1 MIFSSLPILAVDML
15 GSVAMVVIAFLA
27 LNKAR
32 QLREL
37 DHDNAVYLYLIWIS
51 TGFTIFAVSRSFSH
65 ILKQFLIVTA
75 NQEIWQAIGP
85 YTGAVNTVSFMLVGL
100 ITLFFNQSWKINEKL
115 LSSRQKQ
122 EDTSVK
128 LLSLNQNLEHKVV
141 ERTEMLTSS
150 EHKARRIF
158 EQSLDTIVV
167 TDEAFKVSEINQAG
181 ITLTGYRK
189 SYMLDQKMGLEDFMA
204 KPSEWKRILSLLET
218 HEFVLNEETDFLRP
232 NRSQVRV
239 LMTGGVDYG
248 AFGCG
253 KTFHFIIKNINEKK
267 QMEQQ
272 IAQADKLAALGE
284 LSAGVAHEINNP
296 LGIILGYTQL
306 MLKEDSGFE
315 QDLKTIEK
323 HVKNCK
329 DVVSDLLSF
338 SRKGSRETELVDV
351 HKVVDGVIKFLGNH
365 ADFRKVEI
373 VLNLR
378 HREPLMVRGNGQELA
393 QVIVNLM
400 INACHAVGKDGR
412 IRVETGTREDE
423 QIFIRVKD
431 NGSGIRKRHFS
442 RIFDPFFTTKP
453 VGQGT
458 GLGLSVGYGIIRR
471 HGGEI
476 TARNRTGKGAAFT
489 ISLPSV
495 PVGDAKNDSETPGT
509 NPERKSYRSEIK

>member
-1 MIFSSLPILAVDML
+1 VIFSSLPIRLVDML
-15 GSVAMVVIAFLA
+15 GSVAMVIIAFLA

-37 DHDNAVYLYLIWIS
+37 DHDNTIFLYLLWIA

-65 ILKQFLIVTA
+65 ILKQFLVLTA
-75 NQEIWQAIGP
+75 NPEIWQSISP

-100 ITLFFNQSWKINEKL
+100 ITLFFNQNWQINQKI
-115 LSSRQKQ
+115 LSSR
-122 EDTSVK
+122 EK
-128 LLSLNQNLEHKVV
+128 LEEAHIKLVSLNQTLEHKVV

-158 EQSLDTIVV
+158 EHSLDTIVV
-167 TDEAFKVSEINQAG
+167 TDARFKVSEINQAG
-181 ITLTGYRK
+181 ITLTGYQK
-189 SYMLDQKMGLEDFMA
+189 IDMLSREMGFKDFIA
-204 KPSEWKRILSLLET
+204 KPSDWDRVNHLLITSEY
-218 HEFVLNEETDFLRP
+218 VLNEETDFIRP
-232 NRSQVRV
+232 DGSQVRV
-239 LMTGGVDYG
+239 LITGGADYG

-253 KTFHFIIKNINEKK
+253 KTFYFIIKDINEKK
-267 QMEQQ
+267 HMEQQ

-306 MLKEDSGFE
+306 MLKEDAGFE
-315 QDLKTIEK
+315 EDLKTIEK

-338 SRKGSRETELVDV
+338 SRKGSKEMGLVDV
-351 HKVVDGVIKFLGNH
+351 HKVVDGVVKFLRNH
-365 ADFRKVEI
+365 TDFRKVDI
-373 VLNLR
+373 RLDLWDQGM
-378 HREPLMVRGNGQELA
+378 LIIRGNAQELT
-393 QVIVNLM
+393 QVMINLM
-400 INACHAVGKDGR
+400 INACHAIDNDADGR
-412 IRVETGTREDE
+412 IEVLTKVAGEKEE
-423 QIFIRVKD
+423 NYVLISVKD
-431 NGSGIRKRHFS
+431 NGTGIKKRNLP

-476 TARNRTGKGAAFT
+476 TAINRQDKGAVFT
-489 ISLPSV
+489 IRLPLESM
-495 PVGDAKNDSETPGT
+495 PTA
-509 NPERKSYRSEIK
+509 